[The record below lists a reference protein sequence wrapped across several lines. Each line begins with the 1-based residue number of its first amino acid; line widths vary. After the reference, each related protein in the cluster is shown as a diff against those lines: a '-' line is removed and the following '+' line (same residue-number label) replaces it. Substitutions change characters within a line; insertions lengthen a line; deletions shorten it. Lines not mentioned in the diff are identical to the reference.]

1 MDWDRLKALG
11 RRYAWLWLAALM
23 VGAVI
28 LALIAALLRSE
39 ASEPA
44 PDAARIAD
52 RALVSVRE
60 QGRLTTLD
68 ARFVATVT
76 SEQSRLG
83 LATRKTLILPARVR
97 YGIDLRRLRREHL
110 RWDEATRT
118 LSITLPPLEIAGPEI
133 DMEAARE
140 YSEGGV
146 LMALTGSEAELDE
159 ANRRSARDELMR
171 QARDSAPVAT
181 AREAALRI
189 VARGFAL
196 PLRAAGIEAS
206 VAVRFVDPSGADL
219 AVHLDRP
226 PRVEDPVADRQAGAR
241 ELNAQ

>member
-1 MDWDRLKALG
+1 MDSDRLKALA
-11 RRYAWLWLAALM
+11 RRYGRVWLAALM

-39 ASEPA
+39 ASAPPA
-44 PDAARIAD
+44 DPAAVAD
-52 RALVSVRE
+52 RALVSLRE

-68 ARFVATVT
+68 ARFVAVVT

-83 LATRKTLILPARVR
+83 LAARKTLILPARVR

-118 LSITLPPLEIAGPEI
+118 LSITLPPLEISGPEM
-133 DMEAARE
+133 DMAAARE

-146 LMALTGSEAELDE
+146 LMALTGSEEELDE

-171 QARDSAPVAT
+171 QARDPAPVAT

-189 VARGFAL
+189 VARGFAV

-206 VAVRFVDPSGADL
+206 VAVRFVDPSGTDL

-226 PRVEDPVADRQAGAR
+226 PRVEDPVADRQAGPR